1 MGGAAAPAPVLVSIG
16 SVAVTGDRIVT
27 PSGTWP
33 TARVNITAQDQTT
46 TTTHIPVWAIVMTVI
61 TVWFFLLGL
70 LFLLARE
77 RRTQGNVSVSIW
89 AANGQSH
96 TEFVQVFSE
105 EQRVDVFNRVS
116 YAQNVIGQARWRE
129 TAAER

>member
-1 MGGAAAPAPVLVSIG
+1 MTGTPSATQTVLS
-16 SVAVTGDRIVT
+16 TIVT
-27 PSGTWP
+27 SLVTL
-33 TARVNITAQDQTT
+33 ITL
-46 TTTHIPVWAIVMTVI
+46 VMTVI

-70 LFLLARE
+70 LFLLAKE

-116 YAQNVIGQARWRE
+116 YAQNIIGQARWRE
-129 TAAER
+129 SAAGN